1 MILQPESK
9 QHLLISISTAH
20 EAYSLCREPSL
31 KGNTLEK

>member
-20 EAYSLCREPSL
+20 EAYSLCREPSC
-31 KGNTLEK
+31 GRIFTL